1 MTIRLTRVPAKH
13 ESIKQKEAWERRAE
27 YQRVERLR
35 EALAIKL
42 AAIAAAR
49 PAA

>member
-13 ESIKQKEAWERRAE
+13 ESVKQEEAWERRTE
-27 YQRVERLR
+27 DERVERLR
-35 EALAIKL
+35 RALAIKL

>member
-1 MTIRLTRVPAKH
+1 MRLTRVPAKH
-13 ESIKQKEAWERRAE
+13 ESIKQKEAWERRSE
-27 YQRVERLR
+27 CQRVERLR
-35 EALAIKL
+35 RALAAKL